1 MSLASSNAT
10 TVSRA
15 DRRWEE
21 AMDEH
26 REALAAFLDTAGDV
40 GEAEWGAPW
49 KPGKWTRAQVVEHV
63 LMAYETCIRELETGE
78 GMALKLTPFR
88 RKLTRWILLPHI
100 LFHRSFPLRA
110 PAPREIRPKEPR
122 APKAEVLRQLRERG
136 ERFEAAMERA
146 MRAGGGSLTH
156 PFFGSIPPLKALRF
170 IAVHTEHHRRQIARK
185 GR

>member
-1 MSLASSNAT
+1 MSLASAT
-10 TVSRA
+10 TSTVSRA

-21 AMDEH
+21 ALDEH

-40 GEAEWGAPW
+40 GDAEWGAPW
-49 KPGKWTRAQVVEHV
+49 GPGKWTRAQVVEHV
-63 LMAYETCIRELETGE
+63 SLTYEACIRELETGE
-78 GMALKLTPFR
+78 AMALKLTPWR

-122 APKAEVLRQLRERG
+122 APRAEALRQLRELG

-146 MRAGGGSLTH
+146 LRSGGGSLTH
-156 PFFGSIPPLKALRF
+156 PFFGLVPAPKSIRF
-170 IAVHTEHHRRQIARK
+170 VAVHTEHHRRQIARPGK
-185 GR
+185 